1 MLSYAVMTAVAEPLP
16 RTLASLAFLCVI
28 AGLSTVIYNYSQVLR
43 LRRRLPPGPFP
54 WPIFGNHFAIPKWQ
68 PWTKFEE
75 WSRGYDN
82 PMITIWLGSRPVVV
96 LNDAWTASELL
107 EQRADVYSSRPQ
119 FVGMGDL
126 PNMTENNQ
134 AVLPYG
140 DRWRLHRK
148 LTVCERLPSRFRAV
162 QTTSTN

>member
-1 MLSYAVMTAVAEPLP
+1 MLSLVVVSTVAESLP
-16 RTLASLAFLCVI
+16 RILASLAFLSLI
-28 AGLSTVIYNYSQVLR
+28 AGLSLVIYDYFKVLY
-43 LRRRLPPGPFP
+43 LRRTLPPGPFP
-54 WPIFGNHFAIPKWQ
+54 LPIVGNHFNIPKWQ

-75 WSRGYDN
+75 WSRKLDN

-107 EQRADVYSSRPQ
+107 EQRADVFSSRPR

-134 AVLPYG
+134 AVLAYG

-148 LTVCERLPSRFRAV
+148 LTVCSHESRCPA
-162 QTTSTN
+162 S